1 LLGGSMHNTILLPEF
16 KEIIET
22 RNWELFK
29 DIVEDLHPAEIA
41 ELISALEPEE
51 IWQLLDSLDIE
62 HKAAIFSH
70 LDINLQ
76 VEITDKISRQQLAA
90 LLTAMPSDD
99 RVDLFKK
106 FPEEKQENILPAIE
120 YAEREDIRR
129 LASYPEKSAGSVMT
143 SKYASVPVNIT
154 VDEAIRRLRILAP
167 NKETIYYCYV
177 LNDKRQLVGIV
188 SLTDLIL
195 ADPKTLVNDIMMEDF
210 IYAKVY
216 EDQEEAAK
224 KIQKYDLLAIP
235 VVDDNMVLLG
245 IITHDDA
252 FDIITQEQ
260 TEDIEKLMAIAG
272 SHEAGVYLQTPVWVH
287 FKNRAVW
294 IVSLAALGLI
304 SGIIIHSY
312 ENALA
317 SFMILALYMPMVAD
331 TGGNVGSQS
340 ATVIVRAIALGE
352 VQLKHI
358 FRVLGKEFLVSALL
372 ALVLGVLAWLKVMY
386 LSSDSDIPSGFNLSY
401 IAFAIA
407 IALSIQVITATLIGA
422 LLPLLAKRF
431 NQDPAVVA
439 SPALT
444 TIVDITGL
452 LIYFNTAKLLL
463 GF

>member
-1 LLGGSMHNTILLPEF
+1 MQNLILLPEF

-22 RNWELFK
+22 KNW
-29 DIVEDLHPAEIA
+29 DIFREIADDLHPAEIA

-51 IWQLLDSLDIE
+51 IWQLLDSLDIK
-62 HKAAIFSH
+62 HKTEIFSN
-70 LDINLQ
+70 LDISLQ
-76 VEITDKISRQQLAA
+76 VEIANIISKQQLVA
-90 LLTAMPSDD
+90 LLSEMPSDD

-106 FPEEKQENILPAIE
+106 FPPEKQEAILPALE
-120 YAEREDIRR
+120 YAEREDIKK

-143 SKYASVPVNIT
+143 SDYASVFLNIT
-154 VDEAIRRLRILAP
+154 VDEAIKRLRILAP

-177 LNDKRQLVGIV
+177 LNVKRQLVGIV

-195 ADPKTLVNDIMMEDF
+195 ADPNTLVNDIMMEDF

-260 TEDIEKLMAIAG
+260 TEDIEKLMAISG

-294 IVSLAALGLI
+294 IISLAAIGLI

-312 ENALA
+312 ENALT

-340 ATVIVRAIALGE
+340 ATVIVRALALGE
-352 VQLKHI
+352 VQFKHI
-358 FRVLGKEFLVSALL
+358 FRVLWKEFLISFLL
-372 ALVLGVLAWLKVMY
+372 ALALGILAWWKVMF
-386 LSSDSDIPSGFNLSY
+386 LSSNSDIPKGVSLNF
-401 IAFAIA
+401 IALAIA
-407 IALSIQVITATLIGA
+407 IALALQVITATLIGA
-422 LLPLLAKRF
+422 ILPLLASRF
-431 NQDPAVVA
+431 KLDPAVIA

-452 LIYFNTAKLLL
+452 LIYFNTARLLL